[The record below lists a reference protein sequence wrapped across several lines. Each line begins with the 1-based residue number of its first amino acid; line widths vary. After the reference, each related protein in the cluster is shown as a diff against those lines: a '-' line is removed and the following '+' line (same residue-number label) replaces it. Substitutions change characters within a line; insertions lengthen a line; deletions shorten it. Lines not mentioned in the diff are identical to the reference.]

1 MDSSSIIS
9 PLPQVP
15 IDLSA
20 TAASKLENKI
30 RAAQNSTGDKQKNE
44 LKKVSQ
50 EFESLFIAQL
60 LKVMR
65 ETIEESGLME
75 GGFGKSIYTDLFD
88 QEVARSMA
96 KRGVLGISDLLYKN
110 LSDKNSQVGQP
121 TSTNP
126 APPNEAPV
134 QTSPADSGTSGKPE
148 PEISDLQLPVQAPV
162 SSGFG
167 MRNDPFSHQT
177 TFHKG
182 VDLAA
187 PDGTKVVAALPGTVI
202 SAGYETGY
210 GNNVLIQHSGGLQ
223 TRYGHLGSVN
233 VKAGDVVDSESV
245 LGRVGSTGRSTGPH
259 LHFEVTRMGK
269 PVDPLPLAG
278 TQAASLKQRVAVS
291 KMGS

>member
-1 MDSSSIIS
+1 VDSSSIIS

-15 IDLSA
+15 TDLSA

-126 APPNEAPV
+126 APSNEAPA

-167 MRNDPFSHQT
+167 MRNDPFSHQA

-202 SAGYETGY
+202 SAGYDTGY

-245 LGRVGSTGRSTGPH
+245 LGTVGNTGRSTGSH

-278 TQAASLKQRVAVS
+278 TQAVWLKQRAAVS

>member
-1 MDSSSIIS
+1 VDSSSIIN

-15 IDLSA
+15 TDLSA

-126 APPNEAPV
+126 APSNEAPA

-162 SSGFG
+162 SSSFG
-167 MRNDPFSHQT
+167 MRNDPFSHQA

-245 LGRVGSTGRSTGPH
+245 LGTVGSTGRSTGPH

-278 TQAASLKQRVAVS
+278 TQAVWLKQRAAVS

>member
-15 IDLSA
+15 TDLSA

-126 APPNEAPV
+126 APSNEAPA

-162 SSGFG
+162 SSSFG
-167 MRNDPFSHQT
+167 MRNDPFSHQA

-202 SAGYETGY
+202 SAGYDTGY

-245 LGRVGSTGRSTGPH
+245 LGTVGSTGRSTGPH

-278 TQAASLKQRVAVS
+278 TQAVWLKQRAAVS

>member
-1 MDSSSIIS
+1 VDSSSIIN

-15 IDLSA
+15 TDLSA

-30 RAAQNSTGDKQKNE
+30 RVAQYSTGDKQKNQ

-126 APPNEAPV
+126 APSNEAPA
-134 QTSPADSGTSGKPE
+134 QTSPADSGTSSKPE

-162 SSGFG
+162 SSSFG
-167 MRNDPFSHQT
+167 MRNDPFSHQA

-245 LGRVGSTGRSTGPH
+245 LGTVGNTGRSTGSH

-278 TQAASLKQRVAVS
+278 TQAVWLKQRAAVS

>member
-1 MDSSSIIS
+1 VDSSSIIN

-15 IDLSA
+15 TDLSA

-126 APPNEAPV
+126 APSNEAPA
-134 QTSPADSGTSGKPE
+134 QTSPADSGTSSKPE

-162 SSGFG
+162 SSSFG
-167 MRNDPFSHQT
+167 MRNDPFSHQA

-245 LGRVGSTGRSTGPH
+245 LGTVGNTGRSTGSH

-278 TQAASLKQRVAVS
+278 TQAVWLKQRAAVS

>member
-1 MDSSSIIS
+1 MDSSSIIN

-15 IDLSA
+15 TDLSA

-126 APPNEAPV
+126 APSNEAPA
-134 QTSPADSGTSGKPE
+134 QTSPADSGTSSKPE

-162 SSGFG
+162 SSSFG
-167 MRNDPFSHQT
+167 MRNDPFSHQA

-245 LGRVGSTGRSTGPH
+245 LGTVGNTGRSTGSH

-278 TQAASLKQRVAVS
+278 TQAVWLKQRAAVS

>member
-1 MDSSSIIS
+1 MDSSSIIN

-15 IDLSA
+15 TDLSA

-30 RAAQNSTGDKQKNE
+30 RVAQYSTGDKQKNQ

-126 APPNEAPV
+126 APSNEAPA
-134 QTSPADSGTSGKPE
+134 QTSPADSGTSSKPE

-162 SSGFG
+162 SSSFG
-167 MRNDPFSHQT
+167 MRNDPFSHQA

-245 LGRVGSTGRSTGPH
+245 LGTVGNTGRSTGSH

-278 TQAASLKQRVAVS
+278 TQAVWLKQRAAVS

>member
-1 MDSSSIIS
+1 VDSSSIIS

-15 IDLSA
+15 TDLSA

-30 RAAQNSTGDKQKNE
+30 RVAQYSTGDKQKNQ

-126 APPNEAPV
+126 APSNEAPA
-134 QTSPADSGTSGKPE
+134 QTSPADSGTSSKPE

-162 SSGFG
+162 SSSFG
-167 MRNDPFSHQT
+167 MRNDPFSHQA

-245 LGRVGSTGRSTGPH
+245 LGTVGSTGRSTGPH

-278 TQAASLKQRVAVS
+278 TQAVWLKQRAAVS

>member
-1 MDSSSIIS
+1 MDSSSIIN

-15 IDLSA
+15 TDLSA

-126 APPNEAPV
+126 APSNEAPA

-162 SSGFG
+162 SSSFG
-167 MRNDPFSHQT
+167 MRNDPFSHQA

-245 LGRVGSTGRSTGPH
+245 LGTVGSTGRSTGPH

-278 TQAASLKQRVAVS
+278 TQAVWLKQRAAVS

>member
-1 MDSSSIIS
+1 VDSSSIIS

-15 IDLSA
+15 TDLSA

-30 RAAQNSTGDKQKNE
+30 RVAQYSTGDKQKNQ

-126 APPNEAPV
+126 APSNEAPA
-134 QTSPADSGTSGKPE
+134 QTSPADSGTSSKPE

-162 SSGFG
+162 SSSFG
-167 MRNDPFSHQT
+167 MRNDPFSHQA

-202 SAGYETGY
+202 SAGYDTGY

-245 LGRVGSTGRSTGPH
+245 LGTVGSTGRSTGPH

-278 TQAASLKQRVAVS
+278 TQAVWLKQRAAVS